1 MSNFATRKV
10 IDWEDNTMDNVLNAE
25 FLRDLSYIAEDE
37 NMMRKLSAYARR
49 LLKTKADET
58 LMSKDEFINRVK
70 TAENGATYTMQQG
83 ESLDDLLKRTT
94 ESGFTNRSPRFLCA
108 YM

>member
-1 MSNFATRKV
+1 
-10 IDWEDNTMDNVLNAE
+10 
-25 FLRDLSYIAEDE
+25 
-37 NMMRKLSAYARR
+37 
-49 LLKTKADET
+49 
-58 LMSKDEFINRVK
+58 MSKDEFINRVK

-94 ESGFTNRSPRFLCA
+94 ESGFTNRSRRFLCA